1 MISYE
6 QRLKNYLDKRYGW
19 YDNTQEAFYYQ
30 NVNHERDNRDF
41 AEKLGPLEDKRKA
54 IMEKRV
60 KAKLEG
66 PSSTKWINIF
76 EAVYY
81 LFIFNKNERK
91 FLIIVSWES
100 STNQWREFVASL
112 SIT

>member
-66 PSSTKWINIF
+66 PSSTK
-76 EAVYY
+76 
-81 LFIFNKNERK
+81 
-91 FLIIVSWES
+91 
-100 STNQWREFVASL
+100 
-112 SIT
+112 